1 MKTKWPNHIT
11 CSPLQELQSFSC
23 VWLEAIPFGWTLLIF
38 LCLCVRLKD
47 FFLLTS
53 FYITLSGPVTQ
64 LNDPFN
70 KHDKILIRAYYR
82 I

>member
-1 MKTKWPNHIT
+1 MFTTSGIA
-11 CSPLQELQSFSC
+11 EL
-23 VWLEAIPFGWTLLIF
+23 F
-38 LCLCVRLKD
+38 LCLVGGYSIWLDSFDTALLVCAIKRPF

>member
-1 MKTKWPNHIT
+1 MFAIT
-11 CSPLQELQSFSC
+11 GTAELFLYLVGGYSIWLDSFDTALPVC
-23 VWLEAIPFGWTLLIF
+23 AIK
-38 LCLCVRLKD
+38 RL